1 MSDTAQA
8 ATFQLEKIFVKDL
21 SLEIPH
27 APQVFLQQVQPAL
40 EVHIDSGAAQFAD
53 GLYEVT
59 VTATVTARAG
69 DSVLFLAEVVQAGI
83 FQLRNVPAEELG
95 PLLGIACPNMLFPYV
110 RETVSDM
117 VTRGGFPPVLLSPIS
132 FEQIYLQRLQGE
144 GGAPAESGGGPRI
157 EVAG

>member
-53 GLYEVT
+53 GLSGS
-59 VTATVTARAG
+59 RAG
-69 DSVLFLAEVVQAGI
+69 S
-83 FQLRNVPAEELG
+83 PARRWRATPPSPG
-95 PLLGIACPNMLFPYV
+95 
-110 RETVSDM
+110 
-117 VTRGGFPPVLLSPIS
+117 TR
-132 FEQIYLQRLQGE
+132 
-144 GGAPAESGGGPRI
+144 
-157 EVAG
+157 